1 MAGHRN
7 GRPRRDAARTERM
20 RLRYEAEPDP
30 AGRLAWA
37 YDWLRFELGHLA
49 RSKAPGARDEAAQL
63 TLDAAAEIAER
74 ARQANA
80 RSDAK

>member
-1 MAGHRN
+1 
-7 GRPRRDAARTERM
+7 M

-49 RSKAPGARDEAAQL
+49 RSKAPGARDEARQL
-63 TLDAAAEIAER
+63 TLDAAAELAER
-74 ARQANA
+74 ARQVNA
-80 RSDAK
+80 KGDQR

>member
-7 GRPRRDAARTERM
+7 SRPRRDAARTARM

-37 YDWLRFELGHLA
+37 YDWLRFELSHLA
-49 RSKAPGARDEAAQL
+49 RSKAPGAREEAAQL
-63 TLDAAAEIAER
+63 TLDAAAELAER

-80 RSDAK
+80 RSDAQ